1 MTKPERSV
9 SKQGHLLFIISY
21 KTARVNCIFEPWL
34 QCFFL
39 GGGGV
44 RLWADLEWFCYSL
57 LIFFVTTIFY
67 LIFWIC

>member
-34 QCFFL
+34 QCFFF
-39 GGGGV
+39 GGEGCVCGQIWSGSAI
-44 RLWADLEWFCYSL
+44 LY
-57 LIFFVTTIFY
+57 
-67 LIFWIC
+67 